1 MNDSPE
7 PLPLASALKWNEEGL
22 IPAIVQDAENGDVL
36 MLAWMDDRA
45 LRDTLTTGQTHFYSR
60 SRRAH
65 WHKGGTSGHVQYVES
80 IAIDCDG
87 DVLLIK
93 ARQIGGACH
102 EGYRSC
108 FFRRLGDGGRIELI
122 SEPVFDAA
130 AVYRSSR
137 GAGQASAPRN
147 RGLGSAEE

>member
-1 MNDSPE
+1 
-7 PLPLASALKWNEEGL
+7 
-22 IPAIVQDAENGDVL
+22 
-36 MLAWMDDRA
+36 
-45 LRDTLTTGQTHFYSR
+45 
-60 SRRAH
+60 
-65 WHKGGTSGHVQYVES
+65 

-122 SEPVFDAA
+122 AEPVFAVA
-130 AVYRSSR
+130 AVYRSTR
-137 GAGQASAPRN
+137 GTGQGAATSDG
-147 RGLGSAEE
+147 GLGSAAE